1 VKIIKL
7 LHWIRD
13 NRINVDGRDVEI
25 DIAPYMD
32 ELELLSEKNAKL
44 VQDKRIMAEAILQ
57 APLFKNHP
65 AWQLSVAA
73 LKEVGRD

>member
-25 DIAPYMD
+25 DITPYMD

-44 VQDKRIMAEAILQ
+44 VEALEEIMPCNQSEFIERL
-57 APLFKNHP
+57 
-65 AWQLSVAA
+65 
-73 LKEVGRD
+73 G